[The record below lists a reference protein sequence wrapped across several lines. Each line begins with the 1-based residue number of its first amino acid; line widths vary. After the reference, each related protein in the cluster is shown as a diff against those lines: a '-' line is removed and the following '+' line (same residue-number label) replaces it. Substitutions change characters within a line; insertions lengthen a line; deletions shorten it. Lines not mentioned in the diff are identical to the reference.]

1 MIHRRA
7 AFVVIPLLLAASAQA
22 QDWKSKYPELVVA
35 AAPAENPTAIIT
47 RWTPVAAYL
56 SHELGVKVT
65 IRPANDYAAVIEGQ
79 RAGNIHIA
87 QYGGAGYARAAI
99 TGVATEPF
107 LVQVNND
114 GTKGYYSVFFVRK
127 DSPYRTIA
135 DLKGKN
141 LALVDPNSTSGN
153 NVPRFELDK
162 MGIVPESFFKQVVY
176 AGSHEN
182 VITALQAG
190 TVDISA
196 DSWANDTDSNLMRM
210 ARKGLVKYDDFR
222 MIHKSDLIM
231 NPLLAYLTALPAD
244 LKAAIREA
252 FLQMPVKDRPLFDS
266 LYDGQ
271 KLPWEPVDR
280 AAYEPT
286 IQLIKFVDELRK
298 KKRSS

>member
-1 MIHRRA
+1 MIRRLT
-7 AFVVIPLLLAASAQA
+7 AFVLPLLLAASAQA

-35 AAPAENPTAIIT
+35 AAPAENPTAIVT
-47 RWTPVAAYL
+47 RWTPIAAYL
-56 SHELGVKVT
+56 AHELGVKVT

-87 QYGGAGYARAAI
+87 QYGGAGYARAVI

-107 LVQVNND
+107 LVQVNGD
-114 GTKGYYSVFFVRK
+114 GTKGYYSVFFVK
-127 DSPYRTIA
+127 SDSPYRTFA
-135 DLKGKN
+135 DLRGKN

-153 NVPRFELDK
+153 NVPRFELNK
-162 MGIVPESFFKQVVY
+162 MGIVPEGFFKQVVY

-182 VITALQAG
+182 GITALQNG
-190 TVDISA
+190 TVDVAA
-196 DSWANDTDSNLMRM
+196 DSWANDTDSDLMRM
-210 ARKGLVKYDDFR
+210 ARKGLVKYEDFR

-231 NPLLAYLTALPAD
+231 NPLLAYLTALPPD

-266 LYDGQ
+266 LFDGQ
-271 KLPWEPVDR
+271 KRPWEPVDR

-286 IQLIKFVDELRK
+286 IELIKFIDDLRK
-298 KKRSS
+298 KKRGS

>member
-1 MIHRRA
+1 MIHRLT
-7 AFVVIPLLLAASAQA
+7 AFVLPLLLAASVQA

-35 AAPAENPTAIIT
+35 AAPAENPTALVT
-47 RWTPVAAYL
+47 RWTPVADYL
-56 SHELGVKVT
+56 GRELGVKVT

-87 QYGGAGYARAAI
+87 QYGGAGYARAVI

-114 GTKGYYSVFFVRK
+114 GSKGYYSVFFVRK
-127 DSPYRTIA
+127 DSAYQTVA
-135 DLKGKN
+135 DLKGRN

-153 NVPRFELDK
+153 NVPRFELNK
-162 MGIVPESFFKQVVY
+162 MGIVPEGFFKQVVY

-182 VITALQAG
+182 VITALQNG
-190 TVDISA
+190 TVDVAA

-210 ARKGLVKYDDFR
+210 ARKGLVKYEDFR

-231 NPLLAYLTALPAD
+231 NPLLAYLSALPPE

-252 FLQMPVKDRPLFDS
+252 FVQMPVKDRPLFDA
-266 LYDGQ
+266 LHDGQ
-271 KLPWEPVDR
+271 KRPWEPVDR

-286 IQLIKFVDELRK
+286 IELIKFVDDLRK
-298 KKRSS
+298 KKRGS

>member
-1 MIHRRA
+1 MIHRLTTI
-7 AFVVIPLLLAASAQA
+7 VLPLLLAAAAQA
-22 QDWKSKYPELVVA
+22 QDWKSKFPELVVA
-35 AAPAENPTAIIT
+35 AAPAENPTALVT
-47 RWTPVAAYL
+47 RWTPVAGYL
-56 SHELGVKVT
+56 GRELGVKVT

-87 QYGGAGYARAAI
+87 QYGGAGYARAVI

-107 LVQVNND
+107 LVQVNKD
-114 GTKGYYSVFFVRK
+114 GSKGYYSVFFVRR
-127 DSPYRTIA
+127 DSAFQTIA

-162 MGIVPESFFKQVVY
+162 MGIVPEGFFKQVVY

-182 VITALQAG
+182 VITALQNG
-190 TVDISA
+190 TVDVAA

-210 ARKGLVKYDDFR
+210 ARKGLVKYEDFR

-231 NPLLAYLTALPAD
+231 NPLLAYLSALPGD
-244 LKAAIREA
+244 LKAAIRAA
-252 FLQMPVKDRPLFDS
+252 FVQMPVKDKPLFDS
-266 LYDGQ
+266 LFDGQ

-286 IQLIKFVDELRK
+286 IALIKFVDDLRK
-298 KKRSS
+298 KKRGS

>member
-1 MIHRRA
+1 MIGRLTTLVA
-7 AFVVIPLLLAASAQA
+7 IAMLLSAPTLA

-47 RWTPVAAYL
+47 RWLPVADYL
-56 SHELGVKVT
+56 AKEFGVKVT

-79 RAGNIHIA
+79 RAGHIHIA
-87 QYGGAGYARAAI
+87 QYGGAGYARAVI

-107 LVQVNND
+107 LVQMNKD
-114 GTKGYYSVFFVRK
+114 GSKGYYSVFFVKK
-127 DSPYRTIA
+127 DSPYQGIT

-153 NVPRFELDK
+153 NMPRFELNR
-162 MGIVPESFFKQVVY
+162 MGIVPETFFKQVVY

-182 VITALQAG
+182 GITALQND
-190 TVDISA
+190 TVDVAA
-196 DSWANDTDSNLMRM
+196 DSWTNDTDSNLMRM

-222 MIHKSDLIM
+222 IVHTSPLIM
-231 NPLLAYLTALPAD
+231 NPLLAYLSALPDD
-244 LKAAIREA
+244 LKAAIRRA
-252 FLQMPVKDRPLFDS
+252 FMQLPEKNQALFDS

-271 KLPWEPVDR
+271 KQPWQPVDR

-286 IQLIKFVDELRK
+286 IELIKFVDDLRK
-298 KKRSS
+298 KKRGP

>member
-1 MIHRRA
+1 MIKRLTV
-7 AFVVIPLLLAASAQA
+7 FLLPLVLAASAHA
-22 QDWKSKYPELVVA
+22 QDWKSKYPELVFA
-35 AAPAENPTAIIT
+35 AAPAENPTALVT
-47 RWTPVAAYL
+47 RWTPAADYL
-56 SHELGVKVT
+56 SRELGVKVT
-65 IRPANDYAAVIEGQ
+65 VRVANDYAAVIEGQ

-87 QYGGAGYARAAI
+87 QYGGAGYARAVI

-114 GTKGYYSVFFVRK
+114 GTKGYYSVFFVK
-127 DSPYRTIA
+127 KESPYRTIA

-162 MGIVPESFFKQVVY
+162 MGIVPETYFKQVVY

-182 VITALQAG
+182 GITALQNG
-190 TVDISA
+190 VVDVAA

-231 NPLLAYLTALPAD
+231 NPLLAYLTALPDD
-244 LKAAIREA
+244 LKAAIRQA
-252 FLQMPVKDRPLFDS
+252 FVQMPVKNRPLFDS
-266 LYDGQ
+266 LFDGQ
-271 KLPWEPVDR
+271 KRPWEPVDR
-280 AAYEPT
+280 SAYEPT
-286 IQLIKFVDELRK
+286 IQLIKFVDDLRK
-298 KKRSS
+298 KKHGS